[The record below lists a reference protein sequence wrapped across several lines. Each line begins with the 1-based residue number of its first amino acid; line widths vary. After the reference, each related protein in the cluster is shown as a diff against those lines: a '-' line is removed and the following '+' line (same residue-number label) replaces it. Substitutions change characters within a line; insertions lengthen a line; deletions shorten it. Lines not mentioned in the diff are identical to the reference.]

1 MASGGFRGR
10 GRRWLV
16 GAVVLLLAVPLSAGV
31 LANRSHGPWGARAE
45 EWSALFLLV
54 HRSASSYHGPPA
66 AFYASGAE
74 LDLRPQSGL
83 VLDPPAALRPT
94 GGGNRPATMINEVEQ
109 QGVFVGDD
117 GVLLFLA
124 GPLRHPF
131 IDGPVVAP
139 LGSATSQPQ
148 EVPRHFAVLL
158 ELGQE
163 GITRQTDLADL
174 DTWGTAPRRCK
185 DAAAEQVLE
194 RYVRVWSGS
203 GGARGVYAEGAAV
216 VDGATGRRAEGP
228 EAIGAWAGELAGAR
242 GAPRL
247 QPLRGAAGRAW
258 YVTCDPL
265 AAPDRMVLVLQ
276 RADRRGCPIDYAADL
291 RLDES
296 GRVVAEEWLTSP
308 ASARRCLAG
317 EELEHGVWGEVSI
330 PSPVSGPDTGTLER
344 PEQVITLVNATPPLV
359 EQLDW
364 ALRRY
369 QEAGLRAPLVR
380 SVTWVDRRDGACRVV
395 NGLAMST
402 ATDGFAVT
410 LCFDHG
416 DACSGGFDCP
426 TTKPWTRVVLLHEL
440 AHVWLAQNADA
451 GVEVDYLRHAR
462 LKHWARAETPYQL
475 RGVERACWDIAYG
488 LMDEPRDE
496 QPDGTEACGWYDDGF
511 RLLTGVDPL
520 TPACA

>member
-16 GAVVLLLAVPLSAGV
+16 GAVVLLLAVPLLAGV
-31 LANRSHGPWGARAE
+31 LANRSQGPWGARAE
-45 EWSALFLLV
+45 EWTAQYLLV
-54 HRSASSYHGPPA
+54 SRNPPGYRLDR
-66 AFYASGAE
+66 AFYAPGAR

-83 VLDPPAALRPT
+83 EFDPVAGLRPYGGETRPAA
-94 GGGNRPATMINEVEQ
+94 MIDEVEQ
-109 QGVFVGDD
+109 QGLYLSASGA
-117 GVLLFLA
+117 LLLLA

-131 IDGPVVAP
+131 LDGPAKSP
-139 LGSATSQPQ
+139 LGSVTRQPQ
-148 EVPRHFAVLL
+148 ELPRHYAVHLAV
-158 ELGQE
+158 GPD
-163 GITRQTDLADL
+163 GINRQTEMADL
-174 DTWGTAPRRCK
+174 DTWGTAPRRCD
-185 DAAAEQVLE
+185 DAASERVLE
-194 RYVRVWSGS
+194 GYLGVWSGS
-203 GGARGVYAEGAAV
+203 GGAAGVYGDDAVV
-216 VDGATGRRAEGP
+216 VDGATGRRAQGP
-228 EAIGAWAGELAGAR
+228 QAVGAWAGDLAGSR
-242 GAPRL
+242 GAPSL

-291 RLDES
+291 RLDEA
-296 GRVVAEEWLTSP
+296 GRVVAEEWFTSP

-317 EELEHGVWGEVSI
+317 EELEHGLWGEVPI

-359 EQLDW
+359 EQLEW

-369 QEAGLRAPLVR
+369 QEAGLRAPVVR

-402 ATDGFAVT
+402 ATEGFAVT

-416 DACSGGFDCP
+416 DACSGGFSCP

-451 GVEVDYLRHAR
+451 GVEGDYLRHAR
-462 LKHWARAETPYQL
+462 LRHWARAETPYQL

-488 LMDEPRDE
+488 LMDEPRDDRPAGSE
-496 QPDGTEACGWYDDGF
+496 TCGWYDDGF

>member
-31 LANRSHGPWGARAE
+31 LASRSQGPWGARAE
-45 EWSALFLLV
+45 EWAAQYLLV
-54 HRSASSYHGPPA
+54 LGGARGYEGQPA
-66 AFYASGAE
+66 AFYAPEAVV
-74 LDLRPQSGL
+74 DLRPQWGL
-83 VLDPPAALRPT
+83 VEAPSAALRVV
-94 GGGNRPATMINEVEQ
+94 GGDWRPAAMIDGVEL
-109 QGVFVGDD
+109 QGVYVSGNA
-117 GVLLFLA
+117 VMLVLA
-124 GPLRHPF
+124 GPLALPYVA
-131 IDGPVVAP
+131 GPVSP
-139 LGSATSQPQ
+139 IESTTHHPQ
-148 EVPRHFAVLL
+148 VLPRHYAVVL
-158 ELGQE
+158 EVGAE
-163 GITRQTDLADL
+163 GISRQTELADL
-174 DTWGTAPRRCK
+174 DTWGTAPRRC
-185 DAAAEQVLE
+185 DDETSERVLE
-194 RYVRVWSGS
+194 GYLGLWSGS
-203 GGARGVYAEGAAV
+203 GGEAGLYAAGAVV
-216 VDGATGRRAEGP
+216 VDGATGRRAQGP
-228 EAIGAWAGELAGAR
+228 EVISSWVEELAGSR

-247 QPLRGAAGRAW
+247 APLRGAAARAW

-291 RLDES
+291 RLDEA
-296 GRVVAEEWLTSP
+296 GRVVAEEWFTAP

-317 EELEHGVWGEVSI
+317 EELQAGVWEDVRI
-330 PSPVSGPDTGTLER
+330 PSPVAGPDTGTLER

-359 EQLDW
+359 EQLAW
-364 ALRRY
+364 ALDRY
-369 QEAGLRAPLVR
+369 QQAGLRAPVVR

-402 ATDGFAVT
+402 STEGFAVT

-451 GVEVDYLRHAR
+451 GVEADYLRHAR

-475 RGVERACWDIAYG
+475 RGVERACWDIAHG
-488 LMDEPRDE
+488 LMDEPRDDPPSAE
-496 QPDGTEACGWYDDGF
+496 TCTWYDDGF